1 MIRIRSQIFFYC
13 GIESG
18 EPSQFFSQ
26 KEFNEERWL
35 AYNPLL
41 VKAYTKFGSILE
53 LHYNIHSPAS
63 LNPDKLNNVSPYQ

>member
-18 EPSQFFSQ
+18 EPSQFFL

-35 AYNPLL
+35 EYNPLL

-53 LHYNIHSPAS
+53 LHYNIHSIAIY
-63 LNPDKLNNVSPYQ
+63 LDKLNNVSPYH